1 MTRRN
6 ILEVTQEIYTLLK
19 KEKELSIKS
28 ISDKI
33 GSQWRTTLKSLEM
46 LKEINVVREKKG
58 KKLNKEER
66 LFFLT
71 EKKSEYNK

>member
-1 MTRRN
+1 
-6 ILEVTQEIYTLLK
+6 
-19 KEKELSIKS
+19 
-28 ISDKI
+28 
-33 GSQWRTTLKSLEM
+33 M